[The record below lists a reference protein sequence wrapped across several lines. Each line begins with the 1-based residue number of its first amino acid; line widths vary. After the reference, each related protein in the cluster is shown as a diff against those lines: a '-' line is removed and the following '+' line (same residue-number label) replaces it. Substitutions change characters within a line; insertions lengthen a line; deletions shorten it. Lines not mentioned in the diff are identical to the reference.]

1 MPVHVTKVNY
11 RGWENSLRLSNE
23 LMDLVV
29 TTDVGPRIIRCGF
42 VGEENEFKE
51 YADQSGLAGGDEWRS
66 YGGHRLWHAPEVQAR
81 TYCPDNGPVAFEE
94 RGDLTRLIQPVE
106 PTTGIQKE
114 MDILLD
120 PASASVRV
128 THRLRNLSLW
138 SVELAPWAIS
148 VMDVGGTSILPLP
161 PRRPQAESL
170 LPTHSLTYWSYTDL
184 SDPRWRIGR
193 SFILLRQDPAH
204 ESPQKVGLMAPAGW
218 IAYARKGHLFVSRAA
233 HVPGAVYPDFGS
245 SLETYVRGD
254 MLEIETLGPMA
265 RLEPHA
271 FVDHV
276 EYWFLFRDVP
286 TPENDADVVAH
297 VLPKIPLS

>member
-11 RGWENSLRLSNE
+11 RGWENSFRLSND
-23 LMDLVV
+23 LIDLVV

-51 YADQSGLAGGDEWRS
+51 YADQRGLAGGDEWRS

-81 TYCPDNGPVAFEE
+81 TYFPDNGPVAFEE
-94 RGDLTRLIQPVE
+94 RGDLACLIQPVE

-114 MDILLD
+114 MDIRLD
-120 PASASVRV
+120 PNSASVRV
-128 THRLRNLSLW
+128 THRLRNLNPS

-148 VMDVGGTSILPLP
+148 VMEVEGTSILPLP
-161 PRRPQAESL
+161 PRRSQEESL
-170 LPTHSLTYWSYTDL
+170 SPTNSLTYWSYTDL

-193 SFILLRQDPAH
+193 SFILLRQDPTQ

-233 HVPGAVYPDFGS
+233 YVTGASYPDYGA
-245 SLETYVRGD
+245 SLETYVCAD
-254 MLEIETLGPMA
+254 MLEIETLGPTT
-265 RLEPHA
+265 RLEPHG
-271 FVDHV
+271 FVEHV
-276 EYWFLFRDVP
+276 EDWFLFRDVP